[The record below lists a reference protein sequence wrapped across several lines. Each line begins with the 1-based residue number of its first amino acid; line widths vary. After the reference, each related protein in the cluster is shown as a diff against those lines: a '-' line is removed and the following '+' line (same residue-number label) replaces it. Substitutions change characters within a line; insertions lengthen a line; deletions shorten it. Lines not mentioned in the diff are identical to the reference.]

1 MRSGRAAGTTIKT
14 SPSRRGERTEAGMVG
29 IIMVLIIL
37 DRRFSLEVA
46 IHEALGDEWTRNAR
60 AAYTRGRN
68 VRYEYDQR
76 HLSRHL
82 RSDDQ
87 RSSGP
92 DCAGREDLRP
102 PGGGRAEEHAEE
114 SVVHGPGAVRDADG
128 CRRASAERVNRNF

>member
-1 MRSGRAAGTTIKT
+1 MRSGRAAAITIK
-14 SPSRRGERTEAGMVG
+14 PSTRCRVERTGPRMVR

-37 DRRFSLEVA
+37 DRCFSLEVT

-102 PGGGRAEEHAEE
+102 PGGGRAEEHAEKP
-114 SVVHGPGAVRDADG
+114 VVHGPGAVRDADG